1 MRKNSLVE
9 RERMDDFM
17 NNKNRQQAKKT
28 PKQQLELRYKSA
40 VSNLLL
46 VVFLTLINIVLLVT
60 NGNSYFLFSAFL
72 PYLAADYGMYFCGMY
87 PPEMYA
93 DVEDP
98 VFADKSLLVIMLAV
112 AAVILLLY
120 VLAYIFARKKKI
132 GWLIFALVFFVI
144 DTIAMIVFTGVSAD
158 NIFDLVIHAWV
169 VVSMVRGI
177 ITYFDLKKQPAEE
190 LQVLDECTDES
201 ETKVDMLGNT
211 VPLRDADMEI
221 KARIFVE
228 AEAYGHQIV
237 FRRVKNVNELV
248 IDGRVYDEYIA
259 TIEFEHTLQATLN
272 GHEFIAQ
279 FDGKGRSF
287 IFADGEQLAKKI
299 RLV

>member
-1 MRKNSLVE
+1 
-9 RERMDDFM
+9 M
-17 NNKNRQQAKKT
+17 NFTKTQQANKT
-28 PKQQLELRYKSA
+28 PRQQLELRYKSA
-40 VSNLLL
+40 VSNIPVVVLLT
-46 VVFLTLINIVLLVT
+46 VINIVLLVT
-60 NGNSYFLFSAFL
+60 NSNRYFLFSAFL

-87 PPEMYA
+87 PQDAYA
-93 DVEDP
+93 GVDDL
-98 VFADKSLLVIMLAV
+98 VFADKSFLVIMLAV
-112 AAVILLLY
+112 VAVFLLMY

-132 GWLIFALVFFVI
+132 GWLIFSLVFFAI
-144 DTIAMIVFTGVSAD
+144 DTVVMVIFTGLSAD

-169 VVSMVRGI
+169 MVSLVRGI
-177 ITYFDLKKQPAEE
+177 IIYRDLKKQPAEE
-190 LQVLDECTDES
+190 GQDLAEGSADES

-221 KARIFVE
+221 KARVFVQ
-228 AEAYGHQIV
+228 AEAYGHSIV

-272 GHEFIAQ
+272 GHHFVAQ

-287 IFADGEQLAKKI
+287 IFVDSNQLAKKI
-299 RLV
+299 RLY

>member
-1 MRKNSLVE
+1 MC
-9 RERMDDFM
+9 FM
-17 NNKNRQQAKKT
+17 NNKNRQQANKT

-40 VSNLLL
+40 VSNLLA
-46 VVFLTLINIVLLVT
+46 VVLLTVINIVLLVT
-60 NGNSYFLFSAFL
+60 NSNRYFLFSAFL

-87 PPEMYA
+87 PAEVYA
-93 DVEDP
+93 DLEDP
-98 VFADKSLLVIMLAV
+98 LFADKSLLVIMLAV
-112 AAVILLLY
+112 AAVVLLLY

-144 DTIAMIVFTGVSAD
+144 DTVVMVILTGLSAD

-169 VVSMVRGI
+169 VVSLVRGI
-177 ITYFDLKKQPAEE
+177 ITYRDLKQQPAEE
-190 LQVLDECTDES
+190 VLVLDEGDDEP
-201 ETKVDMLGNT
+201 ENKVDMLGNSI
-211 VPLRDADMEI
+211 PLRDADMEI

-228 AEAYGHQIV
+228 AEAFGHKIV

-272 GHEFIAQ
+272 GHHFVAQ
-279 FDGKGRSF
+279 FDGKGRSI
-287 IFADGEQLAKKI
+287 IFVDGNQLAKKI
-299 RLV
+299 RLY